1 MYQIIF
7 EYSSKKRISKM
18 KVKYSSLVLGLLL
31 PISYINAEVSLTP
44 PNAKA
49 GECYAKVVVPAKYK
63 TVEERILIQEASNKI
78 SIVPAKY
85 EWVNERVEIT
95 PASKKL
101 ISIPAIFK
109 KVTESIEVKPST
121 LSWKVSLKKHAAP
134 VSKEIL
140 VAAKLKGV
148 DLKNTSPKT
157 CYKEYFTAESYKLVN
172 HEIVLQKASTK
183 TKIIPAKYEMVE
195 KTIEITPASQK
206 TITVPATYGFIEEN
220 VLIEKE
226 KTVWKK
232 GVNPAQK
239 LDGATGEIMCLVK
252 IPARYKTI
260 RKKVVKSMATTKVID
275 IAAVS
280 KTIKVKKLVASAKVE
295 TITIPEVKSNIK
307 KSVLETKPV
316 FKWLR
321 VADNIDKGLNYTGHK
336 ICLVAAPAKTRKITK
351 IVLDVPTSTKEI
363 AIEPTYKTIKVKRLV
378 IKAQEI
384 KTPIQAVY
392 KIVDKKEKVSASHQ
406 SWERILCQ
414 TNMNQ
419 DVILK
424 IQNALKSKNYN
435 PGKIDGVLGHD
446 TRVALDKYQRNNSLA
461 TGGGITYETLN
472 ALSVSL

>member
-1 MYQIIF
+1 M
-7 EYSSKKRISKM
+7 R
-18 KVKYSSLVLGLLL
+18 VKYSRLLLGLLL

-63 TVEERILIQEASNKI
+63 TIEERVLVQEASHKI

-85 EWVNERVEIT
+85 KWIDEKVEIT

-101 ISIPAIFK
+101 KTIPATFK
-109 KVTESIEVKPST
+109 KVTEIIEVRPAT
-121 LSWKVSLKKHAAP
+121 QSWKVSLKRNAAP

-148 DLKNTSPKT
+148 DLDNTSPKT
-157 CYKEYFTAESYKLVN
+157 CYKEYFIPEAYKTVAK
-172 HEIVLQKASTK
+172 EIILQKESTR

-195 KTIEITPASQK
+195 KTIEVTPASQK
-206 TITVPATYGFIEEN
+206 TITIPATYGFTEEK

-252 IPARYKTI
+252 IPAKYKTI
-260 RKKVVKSMATTKVID
+260 KKKVVNTTATTKIIA

-280 KTIKVKKLVASAKVE
+280 KTIKVKKLVSPAKTE
-295 TITIPEVKSNIK
+295 TINIPEVKSSIQQ
-307 KSVLETKPV
+307 SILDTKPV
-316 FKWLR
+316 FSWIK
-321 VADNIDKGLNYTGHK
+321 VGNDVSKEQNYTGHK
-336 ICLVAAPAKTRKITK
+336 ICLVASPSKSQKITK
-351 IVLDVPTSTKEI
+351 TVLNVPSSTQEI
-363 AIEPTYKTIKVKRLV
+363 IIEPTYKTIKVKKLV
-378 IKAQEI
+378 NKAQEV
-384 KTPIQAVY
+384 KTPIEAVY
-392 KIVDKKEKVSASHQ
+392 KTVNKTEKTSSSHQ

-419 DVILK
+419 NVVLK
-424 IQNALKSKNYN
+424 IQNALKAKEYK
-435 PGKIDGVLGHD
+435 PGKIDGVLGRD
-446 TRVALDKYQRNNSLA
+446 TRVALDKYQRDNSLA
-461 TGGGITYETLN
+461 TGGITYETLK
-472 ALSVSL
+472 SLNVGL